1 MKLWKSIFALCLALT
16 MVLAMAACTGTPEE
30 TTGATDGETTAATG
44 GETTGATDGETT
56 GTTET
61 TEATDGETVE
71 ATNGETTE
79 IPADGS
85 TLGEGQHSF
94 TFQVTMTDGTAYNYT
109 IQTDAE
115 TVGQALLDLGL
126 IDGDESDYGLYVTT
140 VLGVTLDYTADG
152 YWWALSENGT
162 DTTVGVDGLTVTDG
176 STYAFTATPA

>member
-1 MKLWKSIFALCLALT
+1 MKLWKTIFSLCLALT
-16 MVLAMAACTGTPEE
+16 MVLLMAACTGTPEE
-30 TTGATDGETTAATG
+30 TTGATG
-44 GETTGATDGETT
+44 GETTGATDNV
-56 GTTET
+56 TTEGT
-61 TEATDGETVE
+61 G
-71 ATNGETTE
+71 GETTE

-126 IDGDESDYGLYVTT
+126 IDGDQGDYGLYVTT

>member
-30 TTGATDGETTAATG
+30 TTGSTG
-44 GETTGATDGETT
+44 GETTGATDNV
-56 GTTET
+56 TTEGT
-61 TEATDGETVE
+61 G
-71 ATNGETTE
+71 GETTE

-126 IDGDESDYGLYVTT
+126 IDGDQGDYGLYVTT

>member
-1 MKLWKSIFALCLALT
+1 MKLWKTIFSLCLALT
-16 MVLAMAACTGTPEE
+16 MVLPMAACTGTPEE
-30 TTGATDGETTAATG
+30 TTGATG
-44 GETTGATDGETT
+44 GETTGATDNV
-56 GTTET
+56 TTEGT
-61 TEATDGETVE
+61 G
-71 ATNGETTE
+71 GETTE

-126 IDGDESDYGLYVTT
+126 IDGDQGDYGLYVTT

>member
-30 TTGATDGETTAATG
+30 TTGATG
-44 GETTGATDGETT
+44 GETTGATDNVTTEGTGGETT

-61 TEATDGETVE
+61 TEATD
-71 ATNGETTE
+71 GETTE

-109 IQTDAE
+109 IQTDVE

-126 IDGDESDYGLYVTT
+126 IDGDQGDYGLYVTT